1 MKHLP
6 MRLRETQVEWFSQ
19 SGFSWHIITI
29 EKLIQ
34 HDEKW
39 FIQTDVFVS
48 IIGDDSRQDSPVNAA
63 ILKGKPSLH
72 FIHLVQ
78 NRYFLIKFHA
88 LQIEI

>member
-1 MKHLP
+1 

-39 FIQTDVFVS
+39 YIQTDVFVS

-63 ILKGKPSLH
+63 ILKGKLLYI
-72 FIHLVQ
+72 IHL
-78 NRYFLIKFHA
+78 NPFYFTVKNCVNLK
-88 LQIEI
+88 

>member
-39 FIQTDVFVS
+39 YIQTDVFVS

-63 ILKGKPSLH
+63 ILKGKLS
-72 FIHLVQ
+72 IHSK
-78 NRYFLIKFHA
+78 YI
-88 LQIEI
+88 